1 MPVIGQI
8 SVGDG
13 ATFTPSVNSAGEL
26 SWTNNKNLP
35 NPASLSLINK
45 PAL

>member
-35 NPASLSLINK
+35 NPERWI
-45 PAL
+45 